1 MKAGLLGIKVGMTR
15 FFAADGAAVPVTV
28 VNVAGNRVAQVK
40 TVETDGYR
48 AAQVAF
54 GDLPASKLNAP
65 LRGHL
70 GKHNAGGARRLR
82 EFRLRD
88 DENPEPGADL
98 SAAMFAAGEKV
109 DVTGVT
115 KGKGFAGV
123 IKKHHFR
130 SNRASHGNSRAHRK
144 PGSTGQCQD
153 PGRTFPGKKMPGRLG
168 NKRRTAQNLEVARI
182 DAERNLILIRG
193 AIPGMPGGYVTVRPA
208 AKRRGPRGGNGN
220 GVNGT
225 TGVGGSGKGGE
236 S

>member
-1 MKAGLLGIKVGMTR
+1 MRAGLVGIKVGMTR
-15 FFAADGAAVPVTV
+15 FFLEDGAAMPVTV
-28 VNVAGNRVAQVK
+28 VSVGGNRVAQVK
-40 TVETDGYR
+40 TPETDGYS

-54 GDLPASKLNAP
+54 GDLPARRITAP

-70 GKHNAGGARRLR
+70 GKHNAGGARVLR
-82 EFRLRD
+82 EFRLA
-88 DENPEPGADL
+88 PGEEALSGDDL
-98 SAAMFAAGEKV
+98 SAEMFSAGQKV

-168 NKRRTAQNLEVARI
+168 NKRRTVQNLEVARV
-182 DAERNLILIRG
+182 DSARNLLLIRG
-193 AIPGMPGGYVTVRPA
+193 AVPGMPGGQVMVRPA
-208 AKRRGPRGGNGN
+208 VKFRNRAASGS
-220 GVNGT
+220 
-225 TGVGGSGKGGE
+225 GGSTSAGSGSGQSEAK
-236 S
+236 